1 MNGKA
6 HKYVTFIVDELKK
19 GNVKYKDV
27 FKVFLSEFKSSEP
40 TFAKYWKMANA
51 EFSKVSSEA
60 EEKKHEAFIKDEVNQ
75 VAKGL
80 RPKHIR
86 MDELQQSVDR
96 IKTVIE
102 NGTTKDS
109 YIDYKKGMAIEIERP
124 LTEIEKGALEKVS
137 KELTAELNK
146 MDGSYA
152 PAKLDHTT
160 NGKDLPQT
168 TIQIGYGPK
177 RKD

>member
-6 HKYVTFIVDELKK
+6 HTYVTFIVDELKK

-40 TFAKYWKMANA
+40 TFAKYWKMANV
-51 EFSKVSSEA
+51 EFSKVNSEA

-80 RPKHIR
+80 KPKHIR
-86 MDELQQSVDR
+86 MEELQVSIDRLNSVID
-96 IKTVIE
+96 K
-102 NGTTKDS
+102 GTTKDS
-109 YIDYKKGMAIEIERP
+109 YIDFKKETSIEIERP
-124 LTEIEKGALEKVS
+124 LTEIEKGSLEKVK

-152 PAKLDHTT
+152 PAKTETT
-160 NGKDLPQT
+160 LKLGKDLADED
-168 TIQIGYGPK
+168 YV
-177 RKD
+177 

>member
-40 TFAKYWKMANA
+40 TFAKYWKMANV
-51 EFSKVSSEA
+51 EFSKVNSEA
-60 EEKKHEAFIKDEVNQ
+60 EEKKHEAFIKDEVEQ

-86 MDELQQSVDR
+86 MEELQFSIDR
-96 IKTVIE
+96 IKEVIE
-102 NGTTKDS
+102 KGVTKDS
-109 YIDYKKGMAIEIERP
+109 YIDYKKSTAIEIERP

-146 MDGSYA
+146 MDGSYDPA
-152 PAKLDHTT
+152 ETKTTITDTRPPAKV
-160 NGKDLPQT
+160 KLPDGT
-168 TIQIGYGPK
+168 EIEV
-177 RKD
+177 